1 MAVAQKHI
9 LIVED
14 EDDILELERYNL
26 TREGFSVAAVS
37 RGEDTLKAVTQ
48 KRPDLILLDL
58 MLPGMNGLEVCQ
70 KLKADPSTADI
81 PIIMVTAKGEESDII
96 VGLELGADDYVN
108 KPFSIKVLISRIRVA
123 LRRQPIKA
131 YDQKHGLRV
140 GDVEI
145 NPSRFQVKIKGKPIV
160 GLTVTEF
167 HLLHFLASRSGR
179 VMNRQQILD
188 AVRGE
193 DIAVTERAVDVQ
205 MVGLRKKLGSAADY
219 IEAVRGVGYRFR
231 DG

>member
-14 EDDILELERYNL
+14 DDDIVEVERYNL

-37 RGEDTLKAVTQ
+37 CGEDTFKAVAQ

-58 MLPGMNGLEVCQ
+58 MLPGMNGLEVCR
-70 KLKADPSTADI
+70 KLKAESSTADI
-81 PIIMVTAKGEESDII
+81 PVIMVTAKGEESDII

-108 KPFSIKVLISRIRVA
+108 KPFSIKVLISRIQVA

-131 YDQKHGLRV
+131 YDQKHDLRV
-140 GDVEI
+140 GNMEI
-145 NPSRFQVKIKGKPIV
+145 SPSRFQVQVKGRPIN

-167 HLLHFLASRSGR
+167 RLLHFLASRPGR

-193 DIAVTERAVDVQ
+193 DVAVTERAVDVQ
-205 MVGLRKKLGSAADY
+205 MVGLRKKLGPATDC